1 MKLLDKFTLQS
12 KLVFAVLLPC
22 IVLFFVGLLS
32 INSMSNIKEQSEYL
46 YLNAAAPMRSMAEV
60 ASRIPRMRVGIDVM
74 FLQETSLRDERG
86 VLTRVSETRVEDI
99 PEMRQALQDAVSA
112 QVNPKQRIA
121 VEELFAEFEEMV
133 KNELTPML
141 NALEKGELS
150 LAKEIYKNKYSKT
163 YGTMRKKCNAIL
175 DLLLDQAKQ
184 QNQVSHSSYESGR
197 FNLLILIAL
206 GLIVSFVIS
215 AFIVVNLKKRVAY
228 LQSSIA
234 TAAADMALN
243 TRVELSGKDELSA
256 IGNSF
261 NHFMEN
267 VHVSMQEVAVD
278 SKALAD
284 TASEV
289 AQRAYLT
296 QKNCTAQRDRT
307 VQVATAIHEL
317 GLTVNEIASNATQ
330 AADAANEATK
340 QAQSGSDI
348 VGHASEKIT
357 ELTIELEGAT
367 KAVES
372 LANQIGSISS
382 ILETI
387 SSISE
392 QTNLLALNAA
402 IEAARAGEQGRGFA
416 VVADEVRSLASRS
429 ANSTSEIQNMIHS
442 LQTESARAVQAMS
455 HGRSQSLL
463 VVDEAQR
470 ANGALQQISN
480 HIMKISDQNIQVAT
494 ATEEQSSVVDE
505 INRNVEDINQLTTET
520 TDISNQLTESST
532 YLQELSKKLDSLVS
546 RFKL

>member
-1 MKLLDKFTLQS
+1 MMLLDKFTLQS
-12 KLVFAVLLPC
+12 KLVFTVLLPC
-22 IVLFFVGLLS
+22 IALFLVGLLS
-32 INSMSNIKEQSEYL
+32 INTMSDIKKQSEHL

-86 VLTRVSETRVEDI
+86 VLTRVSETLAEDI
-99 PEMRQALQDAVSA
+99 PEMRQALQDAVNA

-121 VEELFAEFEEMV
+121 VEELLTEFEEMI

-141 NALEKGELS
+141 NDLEKGDLDS
-150 LAKEIYKNKYSKT
+150 AKEIYKNKYSKT

-184 QNQVSHSSYESGR
+184 QNKISHSSYESGR
-197 FNLLILIAL
+197 VNLLILIAL
-206 GLIVSFVIS
+206 GLIASFVIS
-215 AFIVVNLKKRVAY
+215 TFIVMSLKKRVAY

-234 TAAADMALN
+234 TAATDMALN
-243 TRVELSGKDELSA
+243 TRIELSGKDELSA

-261 NHFMEN
+261 NDFMKN
-267 VHVSMQEVAVD
+267 VHISMQEVAAD

-284 TASEV
+284 TANEV
-289 AQRAYLT
+289 AQRSHLT

-340 QAQSGSDI
+340 QTQSGSDI

-357 ELTIELEGAT
+357 ELTVELEDAT

-470 ANGALQQISN
+470 ANDALQQISS

-520 TDISNQLTESST
+520 TEISNQLTESST
-532 YLQELSKKLDSLVS
+532 YLQELSKKLDSLVN